1 MMKILVEFDL
11 EIVNGDLQ
19 GRTGL
24 AWTGLNRT
32 RGGVVYQCRG
42 ILTGMHM
49 PTI

>member
-24 AWTGLNRT
+24 NRT
-32 RGGVVYQCRG
+32 RGGVFYQCRG
-42 ILTGMHM
+42 ILTGMQM